1 MQQTPENGQIHM
13 NTPFGK
19 WLFDLATDP
28 AYKTVV
34 EVGTWRG
41 NGSTYCVVNGL
52 VKRLMDL
59 SENVSFYSFESNI
72 TFYSEAV
79 KLYSNFSL
87 PYLHLIYGKLH
98 SNGLMTRDEIESHPL
113 FNDVE
118 NHYTLWYDKDAIDYE
133 TTPLIDTNQLP
144 TEVDVIILD
153 GGEFSG
159 YADWLALKDKN
170 PKVVCLDDSNI
181 MKNERVYKEL
191 SEDPTW
197 KLLAG
202 DNDRNGWAIFAK
214 LQ

>member
-1 MQQTPENGQIHM
+1 MEEQTPENGQIHM

-19 WLFDLATDP
+19 CLFDLATVKEF
-28 AYKTVV
+28 KTYL

-41 NGSTYCVVNGL
+41 NGTTKCVVNGL
-52 VKRLMDL
+52 AKRE
-59 SENVSFYSFESNI
+59 STENVHFYSFESNI
-72 TFYSEAV
+72 TYYSEAV
-79 KLYSNFSL
+79 ALYSGLSL

-98 SNGLMTRDEIESHPL
+98 SNGIMTKEEIESHPL
-113 FNDVE
+113 FSEVE
-118 NHYTLWYDKDAIDYE
+118 HHYAIWYDKDAIDYE
-133 TTPLIDTNQLP
+133 TTPLADTNQLP

-191 SEDPTW
+191 SEDPKW
-197 KLLAG
+197 ELLTG

>member
-1 MQQTPENGQIHM
+1 MEAQTPENGQIHM

-19 WLFDLATDP
+19 WLFDLATVKVF
-28 AYKTVV
+28 KTYV

-41 NGSTYCVVNGL
+41 NGTTKCVVNGL
-52 VKRLMDL
+52 AKRE
-59 SENVSFYSFESNI
+59 STENVHFYSFEANKA
-72 TFYSEAV
+72 FYSEAV
-79 KLYSNFSL
+79 ARYSAFSL
-87 PYLHLIYGKLH
+87 PYLHLLYGKLH
-98 SNGLMTRDEIESHPL
+98 SNGLMTKEQIESHPL
-113 FNDVE
+113 FNHVETHYRIWYNQDV
-118 NHYTLWYDKDAIDYE
+118 IDYDAA
-133 TTPLIDTNQLP
+133 PLADTNQLP

-191 SEDPTW
+191 NEDPTW
-197 KLLAG
+197 KLIAG

>member
-1 MQQTPENGQIHM
+1 MQQTSGNGQIHI

-19 WLFDLATDP
+19 WLFALATDP
-28 AYKTVV
+28 AYKTFV

-79 KLYSNFSL
+79 KLYNNFSL

-98 SNGLMTRDEIESHPL
+98 SNGLMTKAEIESHPL
-113 FNDVE
+113 FNHVKTHYRIWYNQDV
-118 NHYTLWYDKDAIDYE
+118 IDYD
-133 TTPLIDTNQLP
+133 TAPLIDTNQLP

-191 SEDPTW
+191 NEDPTW
-197 KLLAG
+197 KLIAG